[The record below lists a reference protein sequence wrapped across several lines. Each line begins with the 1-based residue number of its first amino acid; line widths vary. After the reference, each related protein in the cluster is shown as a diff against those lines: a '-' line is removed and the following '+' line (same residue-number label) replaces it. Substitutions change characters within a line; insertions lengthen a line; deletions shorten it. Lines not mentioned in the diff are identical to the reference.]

1 MGSCS
6 RCSSDC
12 VGVHLYSQN
21 SQVLGADVS
30 PGYVLCWMVIYTNF
44 REGSSVVL
52 STPKVT
58 PLLFFNLYSKPLL
71 KYLYNRRKDFSSAIL
86 RP

>member
-12 VGVHLYSQN
+12 AGVHLYSQN
-21 SQVLGADVS
+21 SQILGADFS
-30 PGYVLCWMVIYTNF
+30 PGFVLCWTVVYPKF
-44 REGSSVVL
+44 SEGSSVIL

-58 PLLFFNLYSKPLL
+58 PLLFCPFFVLFLNWYEL
-71 KYLYNRRKDFSSAIL
+71 
-86 RP
+86 